1 MPPEIGPNSALI
13 KVKWRLPSIY
23 CFIPAAACPL
33 VHVILYSQEYQRKL
47 VARTSVLQAACKEG
61 QSVKTTIGV
70 LVFVCSASASIAQQQ
85 AAAPVKMECRD
96 FSTSGN
102 ALAANESLVNGLAC
116 HVVGAKQDAAAKS
129 VANVTPPSANQT
141 PADTQPSENFSAPVP
156 VDTRI
161 QAGATVFIVPME
173 GFENYLAAALQK
185 KSVPL
190 VPVASEQQARYILKG
205 TSEEKKPGWAK
216 MVMMKQ
222 IHSDDAASVQMI
234 DRKTGAI
241 VFAYSVNKKNTLHG
255 QQTTAEACA
264 KHLKEQIEK
273 K

>member
-1 MPPEIGPNSALI
+1 L
-13 KVKWRLPSIY
+13 
-23 CFIPAAACPL
+23 
-33 VHVILYSQEYQRKL
+33 
-47 VARTSVLQAACKEG
+47 
-61 QSVKTTIGV
+61 KTTIGV
-70 LVFVCSASASIAQQQ
+70 LVFVCSAGAALAQQQ
-85 AAAPVKMECRD
+85 ADAPVRMECRD
-96 FSTSGN
+96 LPSGS
-102 ALAANESLVNGLAC
+102 ALAANESLMNGMAC
-116 HVVGAKQDAAAKS
+116 HVVGAKQDVAAKPAAS
-129 VANVTPPSANQT
+129 FAPKSASNT
-141 PADTQPSENFSAPVP
+141 PAELPPSENFSAPVP
-156 VDTRI
+156 VDTHI

-190 VPVASEQQARYILKG
+190 VPVASEQQARYVLKG

-222 IHSDDAASVQMI
+222 IHSDDAASVQLI
-234 DRKTGAI
+234 DRKSGAI

>member
-1 MPPEIGPNSALI
+1 M
-13 KVKWRLPSIY
+13 
-23 CFIPAAACPL
+23 
-33 VHVILYSQEYQRKL
+33 
-47 VARTSVLQAACKEG
+47 
-61 QSVKTTIGV
+61 KTTIGV
-70 LVFVCSASASIAQQQ
+70 LVFVCFAGATVAQQQ
-85 AAAPVKMECRD
+85 AAAPVRMECREL
-96 FSTSGN
+96 SSGD
-102 ALAANESLVNGLAC
+102 ALAANESLMNGLAC
-116 HVVGAKQDAAAKS
+116 HVVGAKQDVAVKS
-129 VANVTPPSANQT
+129 AANVAPLSASHT
-141 PADTQPSENFSAPVP
+141 PAEPAPSEDFSTPAP

-161 QAGATVFIVPME
+161 QSGATVFIVPME

-185 KSVPL
+185 KNVPL
-190 VPVASEQQARYILKG
+190 VPVASEQQARYVLKG

-222 IHSDDAASVQMI
+222 IHSDDAASVQLI
-234 DRKTGAI
+234 DRKSGAI

>member
-1 MPPEIGPNSALI
+1 M
-13 KVKWRLPSIY
+13 
-23 CFIPAAACPL
+23 
-33 VHVILYSQEYQRKL
+33 
-47 VARTSVLQAACKEG
+47 
-61 QSVKTTIGV
+61 KTTIGV
-70 LVFVCSASASIAQQQ
+70 LVFMGFAGATVAQQQ
-85 AAAPVKMECRD
+85 AAAPVKMECRELP
-96 FSTSGN
+96 SGE
-102 ALAANESLVNGLAC
+102 ALAANESLMNGLAC
-116 HVVGAKQDAAAKS
+116 HVVGAKQDVGAKS
-129 VANVTPPSANQT
+129 AGSAAPQSVSHAPAEPS
-141 PADTQPSENFSAPVP
+141 PSEDFSTPGP
-156 VDTRI
+156 VDTHI
-161 QAGATVFIVPME
+161 QAGATVFVVAMD

-185 KSVPL
+185 KNVPL

-234 DRKTGAI
+234 DRKSGAI

>member
-1 MPPEIGPNSALI
+1 L
-13 KVKWRLPSIY
+13 
-23 CFIPAAACPL
+23 
-33 VHVILYSQEYQRKL
+33 
-47 VARTSVLQAACKEG
+47 
-61 QSVKTTIGV
+61 KTTISV
-70 LVFVCSASASIAQQQ
+70 LVFVCFAGAAAAQQ
-85 AAAPVKMECRD
+85 AAPVRMECRD
-96 FSTSGN
+96 LPTGN
-102 ALAANESLVNGLAC
+102 ALAPNESLMNGMAC

-129 VANVTPPSANQT
+129 VDSVAPQSVSRTPVE
-141 PADTQPSENFSAPVP
+141 PAQSEDFSGPAP

-161 QAGATVFIVPME
+161 LAGSTVFIVPME

-185 KSVPL
+185 KTVPL
-190 VPVASEQQARYILKG
+190 VPVASEQQARYVLKG

-222 IHSDDAASVQMI
+222 IHSDNAASVQMI
-234 DRKTGAI
+234 DRKSGAI

>member
-1 MPPEIGPNSALI
+1 
-13 KVKWRLPSIY
+13 
-23 CFIPAAACPL
+23 
-33 VHVILYSQEYQRKL
+33 
-47 VARTSVLQAACKEG
+47 
-61 QSVKTTIGV
+61 
-70 LVFVCSASASIAQQQ
+70 
-85 AAAPVKMECRD
+85 MECREVAL
-96 FSTSGN
+96 SGN
-102 ALAANESLVNGLAC
+102 TLAPNETLVNGLAC
-116 HVVGAKQDAAAKS
+116 HVVGAKQDATLAAPAKS
-129 VANVTPPSANQT
+129 TAVASASSKQSSADPQDREDFSTPS
-141 PADTQPSENFSAPVP
+141 P

-161 QAGATVFIVPME
+161 VPGTTVFIVPMD

-185 KSVPL
+185 KNVPL

-234 DRKTGAI
+234 DRKSGAI

>member
-1 MPPEIGPNSALI
+1 L
-13 KVKWRLPSIY
+13 
-23 CFIPAAACPL
+23 
-33 VHVILYSQEYQRKL
+33 
-47 VARTSVLQAACKEG
+47 
-61 QSVKTTIGV
+61 KTTIGV
-70 LVFVCSASASIAQQQ
+70 LVFVCSASAALAQQQ
-85 AAAPVKMECRD
+85 SAASVRMECREL
-96 FSTSGN
+96 SPGS
-102 ALAANESLVNGLAC
+102 ALGANESLMNGLAC
-116 HVVGAKQDAAAKS
+116 HVVGAKQDVPAKS
-129 VANVTPPSANQT
+129 AANFAPQSPNNTPVEP
-141 PADTQPSENFSAPVP
+141 PPSENFSAPVP
-156 VDTRI
+156 VDTHI
-161 QAGATVFIVPME
+161 LAGATVFIVPME

-190 VPVASEQQARYILKG
+190 VPVASEQQARYVLKG

-222 IHSDDAASVQMI
+222 IHSDDAASVQLI
-234 DRKTGAI
+234 DRKSGAV

>member
-1 MPPEIGPNSALI
+1 M
-13 KVKWRLPSIY
+13 
-23 CFIPAAACPL
+23 
-33 VHVILYSQEYQRKL
+33 
-47 VARTSVLQAACKEG
+47 
-61 QSVKTTIGV
+61 KTTISV
-70 LVFVCSASASIAQQQ
+70 LVFACFAGATFAQQQ
-85 AAAPVKMECRD
+85 AAAPVRMECREV
-96 FSTSGN
+96 SSGSP
-102 ALAANESLVNGLAC
+102 LAANESLINGLAC
-116 HVVGAKQDAAAKS
+116 HVVGAKQDAAVKPTLSIPNQSTSQFPAE
-129 VANVTPPSANQT
+129 PPQA
-141 PADTQPSENFSAPVP
+141 EGFSAPLP

-161 QAGATVFIVPME
+161 QSGATVFVVPMD

-185 KSVPL
+185 KNVPL

-222 IHSDDAASVQMI
+222 IHSDDAASVQLI
-234 DRKTGAI
+234 DRKSGAI

>member
-1 MPPEIGPNSALI
+1 
-13 KVKWRLPSIY
+13 
-23 CFIPAAACPL
+23 
-33 VHVILYSQEYQRKL
+33 
-47 VARTSVLQAACKEG
+47 
-61 QSVKTTIGV
+61 VKTTIGV
-70 LVFVCSASASIAQQQ
+70 LVFVGFASATVAQQQ
-85 AAAPVKMECRD
+85 AAAPVRMECRELP
-96 FSTSGN
+96 SGG
-102 ALAANESLVNGLAC
+102 ALAANESLMNGLAC
-116 HVVGAKQDAAAKS
+116 HVVGVKQDAAVKS
-129 VANVTPPSANQT
+129 AANVAPQSTSHIPAEPSQ
-141 PADTQPSENFSAPVP
+141 SEDFSAPAP

-161 QAGATVFIVPME
+161 QAGSTVFVVPMD

-185 KSVPL
+185 KNVPL
-190 VPVASEQQARYILKG
+190 VPVVSEQQARYILKG

-222 IHSDDAASVQMI
+222 IHSDDAASVQLI
-234 DRKTGAI
+234 DRKSGAI

>member
-1 MPPEIGPNSALI
+1 M
-13 KVKWRLPSIY
+13 K
-23 CFIPAAACPL
+23 
-33 VHVILYSQEYQRKL
+33 
-47 VARTSVLQAACKEG
+47 
-61 QSVKTTIGV
+61 KTIAV
-70 LVFVCSASASIAQQQ
+70 LVFVCFGSTAFAQQQ
-85 AAAPVKMECRD
+85 NAVKMECRELT
-96 FSTSGN
+96 TSEN
-102 ALAANESLVNGLAC
+102 VLAPNETLVNGMAC
-116 HVVGAKQDAAAKS
+116 HVVGSGAKQNA
-129 VANVTPPSANQT
+129 QT
-141 PADTQPSENFSAPVP
+141 PAKSAAFVNPPQAPNAQQVPMDSTPVP

-161 QAGATVFIVPME
+161 VSGATVFIVPLE

-190 VPVASEQQARYILKG
+190 VPVASEEQARYILKG

-216 MVMMKQ
+216 MVVMKQ
-222 IHSDDAASVQMI
+222 IHSDDAASVQLI
-234 DRKTGAI
+234 DRKSGAI